1 MQEING
7 VGRPFQIHQP
17 VPTEKTERKPRAEGE
32 SLSVGEKLNI
42 SELLREA
49 KESPEVREKLVEQLR
64 AAIEQGIYTIDPE
77 RIAKHIM
84 RQL

>member
-17 VPTEKTERKPRAEGE
+17 VPAEKTERKPRVEGE

>member
-7 VGRPFQIHQP
+7 VGRPYQIQQP
-17 VPTEKTERKPRAEGE
+17 PSPEKTERKPRAEGE
-32 SLSVGEKLNI
+32 SLRVGETLNI
-42 SELLREA
+42 TELLREA
-49 KESPEVREKLVEQLR
+49 KESEEVREKLVEQLR
-64 AAIEQGIYTIDPE
+64 SAIEQGVYTIDPE